1 RHQEGHWQAVLWR
14 DLAEG
19 NEDKHRA
26 ALAKGFFD
34 AVRKSSVDG
43 HAFPERISVFGI
55 SALPR
60 FHMQVLAGLSSFT
73 QVNLFLMNPC
83 REYWGDILSSR
94 EIERRMV
101 GEGRVD
107 GAEGKLHLE
116 KGNSLLAST
125 GTLGRDFFDL
135 INEFNCDEYPAF
147 EEPGEGTVLSC
158 LQSDILNLVER
169 PERGKEKKRLSP
181 NDRSLQIHSCH
192 SPMRELEVLRDRL
205 LDMFEGDP
213 ELMPKEILVMTPD
226 VEVYAPYI
234 QAVFDQPVEDE
245 RRIPY
250 SIADRSMRDEG
261 RMTETFLSILDLPGG
276 RFGASEVLA
285 LLESKEVRRRLGL
298 SDPDLD
304 LVRRWVKES
313 GIRWGIDA
321 ESRTQLDLPPFAE
334 NTWRAGLDRLLM
346 GYAMAG
352 EDEKMFGPVLPYDH
366 MEGEETAVLGVLVD
380 FAERLFNHVS
390 SLARP
395 KSLVGWSGA
404 LTEILECFFLADD
417 KSEQEMQTLRR
428 SLGGLTRMQELAPFS
443 LEIDIRVIRYHLAQV
458 LARSGFGYGFMTG
471 GVTFCAML
479 PMRSIPFKVICL
491 VGMNDDAYPR
501 ESKPLS
507 FDLMAKHPRPGDRSR
522 RHADRF
528 LFLEALLSARE
539 RLYVS
544 YVGQD
549 IQDNSRLQPSVLVSE
564 LMDYL
569 NQGFIVEGREILDHL
584 LVEHRLQPFSP
595 ETFKAHGKLFS
606 YSREDLHVARNLLSP
621 HRTPV
626 PFISKGLSEP
636 EETWKTI
643 GVEDLARFFSNP
655 VKFLLNRRLA
665 ITLDEGA
672 SLLEDKE
679 AFDLNGLDRYLL
691 EEELLERRLEGKN
704 LKDSYVPVKAS
715 GRLPP
720 GTVGR
725 CLYEGVIHGIEGFVE
740 KMAPYT
746 EGGPLEPITVDLTLQ
761 EFRVR
766 GLIHPVYPERLVL
779 HRYGR
784 LRARDHLRAWIIHLV
799 LNTLEEGHY
808 PGTTTLVGLDPARRE
823 EPVWAAW
830 EYGPVEGSREILAG
844 LLDLYWS
851 GLRTPLPLFPE
862 SSWTFVH
869 ERLVKMRSSKEALSL
884 ARRVWEGSDY
894 SRGEG
899 EDPYYGLCF
908 REVD

>member
-1 RHQEGHWQAVLWR
+1 MATLRLFTSNRLEILAERLGEVLRTPLASPLASEIVVVQSRGMERWLSMQLAERHGICANFRFPFPNAFVQEIFGKVLGNLPERSPFEPDIMVWRIMERLPSLIAEPGFEDLKNYLGDTRQSLKLYQLSDRIADTFDQYLLFRPEMIFRWERHQEGHWQAVLWR
-14 DLAEG
+14 DLVQG

-34 AVRKSSVDG
+34 AVRESSVDG

-147 EEPGEGTVLSC
+147 EEPGEGTLLSC

-213 ELMPKEILVMTPD
+213 ELMPKDILVMTPD

-276 RFGASEVLA
+276 RFGASEILA
-285 LLESKEVRRRLGL
+285 LLESKEVRRRLGF
-298 SDPDLD
+298 SDPDPD

-395 KSLVGWSGA
+395 KSLEGWSGA
-404 LTEILECFFLADD
+404 LTEILEGFFLADD
-417 KSEQEMQTLRR
+417 KSEQEMLTLRR
-428 SLGGLTRMQELAPFS
+428 SLGGLARTQELALFS
-443 LEIDIRVIRYHLAQV
+443 REIDIRVIRYHLAQV

-522 RHADRF
+522 RHDDRF

-569 NQGFIVEGREILDHL
+569 
-584 LVEHRLQPFSP
+584 
-595 ETFKAHGKLFS
+595 
-606 YSREDLHVARNLLSP
+606 
-621 HRTPV
+621 
-626 PFISKGLSEP
+626 
-636 EETWKTI
+636 
-643 GVEDLARFFSNP
+643 
-655 VKFLLNRRLA
+655 
-665 ITLDEGA
+665 
-672 SLLEDKE
+672 
-679 AFDLNGLDRYLL
+679 
-691 EEELLERRLEGKN
+691 
-704 LKDSYVPVKAS
+704 
-715 GRLPP
+715 
-720 GTVGR
+720 
-725 CLYEGVIHGIEGFVE
+725 
-740 KMAPYT
+740 
-746 EGGPLEPITVDLTLQ
+746 
-761 EFRVR
+761 
-766 GLIHPVYPERLVL
+766 
-779 HRYGR
+779 
-784 LRARDHLRAWIIHLV
+784 
-799 LNTLEEGHY
+799 
-808 PGTTTLVGLDPARRE
+808 
-823 EPVWAAW
+823 
-830 EYGPVEGSREILAG
+830 
-844 LLDLYWS
+844 
-851 GLRTPLPLFPE
+851 
-862 SSWTFVH
+862 
-869 ERLVKMRSSKEALSL
+869 
-884 ARRVWEGSDY
+884 
-894 SRGEG
+894 
-899 EDPYYGLCF
+899 
-908 REVD
+908 